1 MDIPL
6 HTASEPYQLVSYR
19 MQRPSIRI
27 CQAARGG
34 GAKDT
39 AVALRRDG
47 SRSLGLRFDE
57 ETINKTRPADG
68 KKDRNSQHQ
77 HLFSI
82 SEKLPP
88 PSSALVTVR
97 TVCICFPAM
106 VIYLYIICVCFC

>member
-1 MDIPL
+1 
-6 HTASEPYQLVSYR
+6 
-19 MQRPSIRI
+19 MQRPSIRS

-68 KKDRNSQHQ
+68 KKIRKSQ

-97 TVCICFPAM
+97 TYCMHFFPAV
-106 VIYLYIICVCFC
+106 VIYLYIICVFLLKLSRFVS